1 MFDFGHIPEAV
12 VEVVVVLYP
21 YPLVLLGNVLGGHG
35 RLAHSQGVLL
45 PLGKDAHNCS
55 YEKIQKKHSFKF
67 LTGLP
72 EPEPPFLAGA
82 GAVFLGRLL
91 LLNISLSWY
100 PVFGRSVILNI
111 YKNLL
116 SAGIFLKPKTC
127 SIMLIETR

>member
-35 RLAHSQGVLL
+35 RLAHGQGVLL

-55 YEKIQKKHSFKF
+55 YEKIQNKHSFKF

-82 GAVFLGRLL
+82 GAVF
-91 LLNISLSWY
+91 W
-100 PVFGRSVILNI
+100 FGRSVILNI

-116 SAGIFLKPKTC
+116 SAGIFFKPKTC